1 MMDIRKKVSVSQ
13 AVIFCI
19 WLAWRNHIADCGGPA
34 ILAVAD
40 CRAVLQSNDVREC
53 LSGVK
58 VVGKHSEIQM
68 RSRAKMV
75 TPATAD

>member
-1 MMDIRKKVSVSQ
+1 MSE
-13 AVIFCI
+13 
-19 WLAWRNHIADCGGPA
+19 CGGPA

-58 VVGKHSEIQM
+58 VVGKRSEIQM
-68 RSRAKMV
+68 RNSVEKTIKA
-75 TPATAD
+75 AIDDY